1 MKIVFQGLI
10 AHVKVDNRDISRAVL
25 VAAPGHVP
33 KMVVT
38 DHDIVGT
45 PTFPRLF
52 GAPAGET
59 WFDLSGQQVRVVGL
73 PSGPTIREISF
84 DTTAPALSKVLM
96 FGQNPKKL
104 DDDVHGSRLHP
115 KAFTYI
121 DLTGGALAV
130 DECFKKQ
137 AIFDGTAQDD
147 PKCLAKYVAYETG
160 TFPDTMIFTGNNSR
174 TVEVNSTANVNVFNT
189 SGTGIHFHMFQELAG
204 DNAIGIRN
212 LNINPGKYC
221 TKDCVEA
228 AVDIEPLGADLECTN
243 SHWP

>member
-1 MKIVFQGLI
+1 MKIIFQGLI

-25 VAAPGHVP
+25 VAAPAHVP

-38 DHDIVGT
+38 DRDIVGT

-73 PSGPTIREISF
+73 PHGPTVQETSF
-84 DTTAPALSKVLM
+84 DATVPALSKVLN
-96 FGQNPKKL
+96 FGQKPKKL
-104 DDDVHGSRLHP
+104 DDDVHGSKLHP

-121 DLTGGALAV
+121 DLTGGTLAV

-137 AIFDGTAQDD
+137 AIFDDPAQGD
-147 PKCLAKYVAYETG
+147 PKCVARYVTYETG
-160 TFPDTMIFTGNNSR
+160 TFPNTMEFIGNNGQK
-174 TVEVNSTANVNVFNT
+174 VEVKSTASVNVFNT
-189 SGTGIHFHMFQELAG
+189 SGTGIHFHMFQELAA
-204 DNAIGIRN
+204 NASSIRN

-221 TKDCVEA
+221 GKDCVK
-228 AVDIEPLGADLECTN
+228 VVVKIEPFGADLECTN
-243 SHWP
+243 THWP